1 MKKFAVIGATGYVG
15 SAVVKELASRGH
27 QVIALARNT
36 DKVQK
41 ADNIQPVATDVESPD
56 LMKQLE
62 NVDGVIS
69 AFNAGWQNPNL
80 AADFTRGSQ
89 AIINA
94 AKNAN
99 VPYLL
104 VVGGAG
110 SLYVAPN
117 LQLIDTPEFPKE
129 IFDGANAARNLL
141 NDLKDRRDVN
151 WAFISPPALLGVTG
165 GFSEVRTGEY
175 RLGADEL
182 LMNGDVPAGISVADL
197 AIAIADDVENQGH
210 LFQRFTV
217 AQK

>member
-56 LMKQLE
+56 LVKQLE
-62 NVDGVIS
+62 SVDGVIS

-80 AADFTRGSQ
+80 ATDFTRGSQ